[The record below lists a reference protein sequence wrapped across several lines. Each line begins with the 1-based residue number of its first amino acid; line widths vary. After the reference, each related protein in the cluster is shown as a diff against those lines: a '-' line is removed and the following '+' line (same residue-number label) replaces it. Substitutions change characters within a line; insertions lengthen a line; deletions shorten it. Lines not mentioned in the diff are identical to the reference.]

1 MQKLY
6 MNLRIKKEKA
16 KLYVNL
22 RIKKEKT
29 KEGIYY

>member
-1 MQKLY
+1 
-6 MNLRIKKEKA
+6 MNLRIKKEKV

-22 RIKKEKT
+22 RIKKEKI